1 MSTIRGRVWKFGD
14 DVNTDVMAPGP
25 YLDKGIEELKKHCL
39 ETLDPSFPKQ
49 VKPGDIVVGGA
60 NFGCGSSR
68 EHAPSALKA
77 LGVGAIIAESYGRIF
92 FRNAIAIGLPAVLC
106 KGISKACQAGDQLEL
121 RQEEGMLLNLT
132 SGQKL
137 AIDPLSPDMLR
148 VLSAGGIVP
157 LLKAIAAGQTAGP

>member
-1 MSTIRGRVWKFGD
+1 MSTARGRVWKFGD

-68 EHAPSALKA
+68 ENAPAALKA
-77 LGVGAIIAESYGRIF
+77 LGVGAVIAESYGRIF
-92 FRNAIAIGLPAVLC
+92 FRNAIAIGLPAVVC
-106 KGISKACQAGDQLEL
+106 TGISKACQAGDELEL
-121 RQEEGMLLNLT
+121 RQEEGIVLNLT
-132 SGQKL
+132 SDRKL
-137 AIDPLSPDMLR
+137 KIDPLSEDMLR
-148 VLSAGGIVP
+148 VLRAGGILP
-157 LLKAIAAGQTAGP
+157 LLTAMAAEANKR